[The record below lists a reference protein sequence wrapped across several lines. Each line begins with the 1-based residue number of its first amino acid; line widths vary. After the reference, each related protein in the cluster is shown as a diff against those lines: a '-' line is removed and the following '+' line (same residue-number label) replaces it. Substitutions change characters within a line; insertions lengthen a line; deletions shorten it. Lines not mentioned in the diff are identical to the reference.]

1 MNEREIREMQRRIDE
16 GIRLAQQ
23 RLWERAGREGR
34 SLVVEGRSLVVM
46 QDGKLRE
53 IIPEAKSDIA
63 PSPISSDPLQAH
75 TAR

>member
-1 MNEREIREMQRRIDE
+1 MN
-16 GIRLAQQ
+16 
-23 RLWERAGREGR
+23 
-34 SLVVEGRSLVVM
+34 SLVVM

>member
-16 GIRLAQQ
+16 GIRIAQQ

-34 SLVVEGRSLVVM
+34 SLVVM
-46 QDGKLRE
+46 QDGQLRE
-53 IIPEAKSDIA
+53 IVPEAKSDTA

-75 TAR
+75 TTR

>member
-23 RLWERAGREGR
+23 RLWERAGR
-34 SLVVEGRSLVVM
+34 EGRSLVVM

-75 TAR
+75 TTR